1 MCHETTRLLTHDK
14 LIGSPID
21 FRITP
26 AAFKDFKGLE
36 LNHTIRIENT
46 QVLLDQKAHEYKTRQ
61 ASKNVLKRSLKAA
74 EIGQPVND
82 TLKFY
87 HPYERHLDW
96 LRLQIISHS
105 NIARAFTA
113 GRSHEKHDQAGI
125 IICSGPNNVVLHG
138 LQHAREWAA
147 TLANSG
153 ECTDIRVTAAV
164 VDFLIEQLLAGDDER
179 ISGYLE
185 INRNWEFHWNEGGI
199 SNDPCEDDYRGPFAF
214 STPEARNIG
223 KYLKETPNVVCY
235 SKFQL
240 WLTPYAH
247 VGTPPA
253 NYETYLKL
261 LAQGAATATENVNGL
276 KFTAG
281 DASSTV
287 YQVSGISIEYAYS
300 VGVGLPSR
308 WSSETKFCTLFCQQA
323 PFFDLTMAT
332 PEDSNVLRQLID
344 QIDGELS
351 AFNAVAGQGSD
362 QSLDSFGA
370 SQDSLTASEQGDSLS
385 GSENY
390 LGNVGQHQQ
399 KRTLPPSATSAI
411 FGSTFERQL
420 QKQPGAT
427 SLVMSGSY
435 FMGPRAP
442 QYIPSPLASPVSP
455 ESAMAEAFDQDAA
468 RVSGV
473 EAQLKP
479 SASHSSL
486 SAAAADLLRGQQEQ
500 GQVTEMQTDDPSSEA
515 ADHHHDQQV
524 PDDQVYSDDIK
535 VDVTELYENFGQRK
549 PVELKQSPMDEDHHD
564 YKIEVKEAAQ
574 PSGAAVSEPLKLPEL
589 AFSSNDLTSLWTPG
603 SGPIPASEHEVGA
616 RPRSQT
622 YHGESSAVV
631 PSADTLSDSSLFRG
645 QVNTDKRKRLSLV
658 TSGEGLA
665 AAAAAASRAQME
677 KTQGEQYVATRS
689 VLDLPSWDLAPLS
702 PPVEVKEIPNASV
715 SSTQTLAAF
724 ASPRRGSLGQRAQDL
739 AQAEQM
745 VPTNDIL
752 SPSSATTM
760 TPTTPLTTKEA
771 RILAGREA
779 LLRMSPT
786 KQRMQRGSSAGST
799 TSSAT
804 LLNGRSSDSTSP
816 QNTARGDDDGGD
828 SAALTSQAERARRAS
843 VKSQQSQRTHSSGGS
858 SGVFGAVPERGH
870 LTDVP
875 PARLVFPDQS
885 LRPIPLKAYRVRK
898 MTLQER
904 NRAYSQ
910 ACEEFTRARTGLDVW
925 ALRCMM
931 QDRPALMKNP
941 PAIVRAVSARQ
952 VNGSVY
958 PQTDTLSKTS
968 KGSGGRMTPTT
979 PHFSSSPTTT
989 STISSSH
996 GIGIGARIKNASKRL
1011 SMDISGGTIGGGHQ
1025 QPSIQDQVQQQP
1037 GHVSSG
1043 TGSLFY
1049 KQKSTRS
1056 AVELGSWSSG
1066 RARGLSNSIHVNT
1079 TAANVKAGTPPLP
1092 QISGGNHRSS
1102 IIGQGTMASAARGG
1116 MYGAPSGAGSGM
1128 LSHNKRNSLALGSP
1142 LSNSVRSRTM
1152 SDVQAGSRLSMSG
1165 RDPVPIRTSS
1175 DGAMGAQDCQAG
1187 GRGGP
1192 FSPAG
1197 AAFSSSYTGE
1207 STAVSPTATTSAFME
1222 RPIRRSLST
1231 HYSRRPASIMV
1242 VPNHMGQATSNASLN
1257 SSSLSFGSAASLSTD
1272 GREESPLRSTA
1283 GADLRSSS
1291 TASSLTAGLKQQQM
1305 EQERSLQQ
1313 EAAGASTLP
1322 QGLVYN
1328 FDGKPIPYADE
1339 TTSKDEVYS
1348 PLTSPIMI
1356 PVGGFPAPKT
1366 GANVHGG
1373 WSSPVSA
1380 GGLTRPLTYAGQS
1393 TSTLSSNSS
1402 LVMSPSSTNREHSQQ
1417 FHAQQ
1422 QQQQQ
1427 QQQTLNGRGS
1437 PAMDRSGG
1445 VVSQEPMKDKE
1456 PAEKLKRYSASSF
1469 SSLGSFA
1476 RNHKRDSL
1484 RRLSKKDRKKET
1496 QEQQQ
1501 QHQQQQ
1507 LQAMSPDQ
1515 RYSVSS
1521 SSLAQSPAHSLDHL
1535 TEQSLDKLSDVLPHV
1550 DRDRLSIYL
1559 QRAYGDEMVAI
1570 GLAMSDFRSGQL

>member
-1 MCHETTRLLTHDK
+1 
-14 LIGSPID
+14 
-21 FRITP
+21 
-26 AAFKDFKGLE
+26 
-36 LNHTIRIENT
+36 
-46 QVLLDQKAHEYKTRQ
+46 
-61 ASKNVLKRSLKAA
+61 
-74 EIGQPVND
+74 
-82 TLKFY
+82 
-87 HPYERHLDW
+87 
-96 LRLQIISHS
+96 
-105 NIARAFTA
+105 
-113 GRSHEKHDQAGI
+113 
-125 IICSGPNNVVLHG
+125 
-138 LQHAREWAA
+138 
-147 TLANSG
+147 
-153 ECTDIRVTAAV
+153 
-164 VDFLIEQLLAGDDER
+164 
-179 ISGYLE
+179 
-185 INRNWEFHWNEGGI
+185 
-199 SNDPCEDDYRGPFAF
+199 
-214 STPEARNIG
+214 
-223 KYLKETPNVVCY
+223 
-235 SKFQL
+235 
-240 WLTPYAH
+240 
-247 VGTPPA
+247 
-253 NYETYLKL
+253 
-261 LAQGAATATENVNGL
+261 
-276 KFTAG
+276 
-281 DASSTV
+281 
-287 YQVSGISIEYAYS
+287 
-300 VGVGLPSR
+300 
-308 WSSETKFCTLFCQQA
+308 
-323 PFFDLTMAT
+323 
-332 PEDSNVLRQLID
+332 
-344 QIDGELS
+344 
-351 AFNAVAGQGSD
+351 
-362 QSLDSFGA
+362 
-370 SQDSLTASEQGDSLS
+370 
-385 GSENY
+385 
-390 LGNVGQHQQ
+390 
-399 KRTLPPSATSAI
+399 
-411 FGSTFERQL
+411 
-420 QKQPGAT
+420 
-427 SLVMSGSY
+427 MSGSY

-455 ESAMAEAFDQDAA
+455 DTFMAEAFDQDTPLVLEA
-468 RVSGV
+468 

-500 GQVTEMQTDDPSSEA
+500 GQVAEMQTDDPSSEDM
-515 ADHHHDQQV
+515 DHQHDQQV
-524 PDDQVYSDDIK
+524 PDDPVYSDDIK

-549 PVELKQSPMDEDHHD
+549 PVKLKQDSMDEDHHD

-574 PSGAAVSEPLKLPEL
+574 SSGTTVSEPLKLPEL
-589 AFSSNDLTSLWTPG
+589 SFSSNDLTSLWTPG
-603 SGPIPASEHEVGA
+603 SGPTLAGEHEVGL

-622 YHGESSAVV
+622 YHGQSSAEA
-631 PSADTLSDSSLFRG
+631 PSADALCDSSLHGEIGHTQGMEPGGPLCDRAQSMQFRG
-645 QVNTDKRKRLSLV
+645 QVTTDKRKRLSLV

-665 AAAAAASRAQME
+665 AAAAAATRAQME
-677 KTQGEQYVATRS
+677 KTQGGHHAAPGS
-689 VLDLPSWDLAPLS
+689 VLDLPSWHLAPLS
-702 PPVEVKEIPNASV
+702 PPVEVKEIANASMA
-715 SSTQTLAAF
+715 STQSPAAF
-724 ASPRRGSLGQRAQDL
+724 ASSRRGSLGQRAQDL
-739 AQAEQM
+739 AQAEQI
-745 VPTNDIL
+745 VPTDGIL

-786 KQRMQRGSSAGST
+786 KQRLQRGSSVGCT

-804 LLNGRSSDSTSP
+804 PLNGRSPDASSP
-816 QNTARGDDDGGD
+816 QNSARGGDDGGD
-828 SAALTSQAERARRAS
+828 SAALTSPAERARRAS
-843 VKSQQSQRTHSSGGS
+843 LKSQQSQRTHSSGGS
-858 SGVFGAVPERGH
+858 SGVYGAVPERGH

-898 MTLQER
+898 LTLQER

-931 QDRPALMKNP
+931 QDRPTLMKDP

-952 VNGSVY
+952 VNGGSIY
-958 PQTDTLSKTS
+958 SQTDTLSKTS

-979 PHFSSSPTTT
+979 PHFSSSPTTS

-1025 QPSIQDQVQQQP
+1025 QPAIQDQVHQQS
-1037 GHVSSG
+1037 GHVGSG

-1079 TAANVKAGTPPLP
+1079 TTANVKAGTPPLP
-1092 QISGGNHRSS
+1092 QLSGGNHRNS
-1102 IIGQGTMASAARGG
+1102 IVGPGTMTSAARGG
-1116 MYGAPSGAGSGM
+1116 MYSAPSGAGSGM
-1128 LSHNKRNSLALGSP
+1128 LSHNKRNSLALASP

-1152 SDVQAGSRLSMSG
+1152 SDVQAGSRVSMSG
-1165 RDPVPIRTSS
+1165 RDPGPIRTSS
-1175 DGAMGAQDCQAG
+1175 NGSMGTQDSQAG

-1192 FSPAG
+1192 LSPAE
-1197 AAFSSSYTGE
+1197 ATFSSSYSGE
-1207 STAVSPTATTSAFME
+1207 STTVSPTATTSAFME

-1231 HYSRRPASIMV
+1231 HYSRRPASVMV
-1242 VPNHMGQATSNASLN
+1242 VPSHMGQANSNASLN
-1257 SSSLSFGSAASLSTD
+1257 SSSLSFGSAASLSTND
-1272 GREESPLRSTA
+1272 REEFPLRSTA
-1283 GADLRSSS
+1283 EADLRSSS

-1313 EAAGASTLP
+1313 EAAGASMLQ

-1328 FDGKPIPYADE
+1328 FDGKPIPFADE

-1366 GANVHGG
+1366 SVNAHGG

-1380 GGLTRPLTYAGQS
+1380 GGLTRPLTYAGPS

-1402 LVMSPSSTNREHSQQ
+1402 LVMSPSSANREHSQQ
-1417 FHAQQ
+1417 FHAHQHQQ

-1427 QQQTLNGRGS
+1427 PQRQQQVQNGLGS
-1437 PAMDRSGG
+1437 PARDRSGG
-1445 VVSQEPMKDKE
+1445 VVSQEPMKDRE
-1456 PAEKLKRYSASSF
+1456 PTEKLKRYSASSF

-1496 QEQQQ
+1496 HEPQQQ
-1501 QHQQQQ
+1501 QQQQQ
-1507 LQAMSPDQ
+1507 LQTMSPDQ